1 MGIFSKP
8 KQKPS
13 FEAKK
18 VAILPCITGI
28 KNEKS
33 ANFKTKKRQ
42 RRRFLQCTF
51 INK

>member
-33 ANFKTKKRQ
+33 ANFKTKKTTAKTISPMH
-42 RRRFLQCTF
+42 LY
-51 INK
+51 